1 MNTVQEANDTA
12 SNYCSKHALAGKGML
27 QLGRELFSVQKNT
40 LTSLVTFTRARR
52 VVTAAAV
59 TQGVRRPG
67 HGEAPAVPSGRDSPG
82 PKVVS
87 SLPACLRGAYCR
99 MPARRSYG
107 QADSEA

>member
-67 HGEAPAVPSGRDSPG
+67 HGEAPAVHRVQSGRDSPG

-87 SLPACLRGAYCR
+87 SMPAC
-99 MPARRSYG
+99 
-107 QADSEA
+107 

>member
-40 LTSLVTFTRARR
+40 LTPR

-67 HGEAPAVPSGRDSPG
+67 LGEAPAVPSGRDSPG

-87 SLPACLRGAYCR
+87 SMPAC
-99 MPARRSYG
+99 
-107 QADSEA
+107 

>member
-40 LTSLVTFTRARR
+40 LTPR

-67 HGEAPAVPSGRDSPG
+67 HGEAPAVHRVQSGRDSPG

-87 SLPACLRGAYCR
+87 SMPAC
-99 MPARRSYG
+99 
-107 QADSEA
+107 